1 VNTWIAE
8 NSMMVIIAL
17 AAASGVLVVAA
28 LGLLVAYSRAR
39 RGRLRE
45 ASRRIRLERERIDL
59 ELSLAEQTGRLRII
73 RELHDFAVH
82 DMTAIIKQADGAGF
96 AGDTDPTVAVRA
108 AGSMG
113 ELARTTLANL
123 RRVMTVVREGEAE
136 TEVQPRLE
144 SFRALF
150 TVMGD
155 AGLRISF
162 TETGERFDLQP
173 GADLALYRILE
184 ESLGNALKH
193 GGAGTQVTVLFTWK
207 EEGFQLR
214 VDDDGVRN
222 ELRRSGLNP
231 NDASQHR
238 PGEVD
243 ADLFALTGVISGAGI
258 TEMRE
263 RTELFGGVF
272 TSTLNAG
279 VGFSVAAS
287 FPSLRYH
294 NGVHGVNLDTP

>member
-1 VNTWIAE
+1 VNTWITE
-8 NSMMVIIAL
+8 NETMVVVAL
-17 AAASGVLVVAA
+17 AAASGALLVVA
-28 LGLLVAYSRAR
+28 LVLLVLWGLAR

-45 ASRRIRLERERIDL
+45 ASRRIRLERERLDL
-59 ELSLAEQTGRLRII
+59 DVSLAEQTARMRII
-73 RELHDFAVH
+73 RELHEFAVH
-82 DMTAIIKQADGAGF
+82 DMTAIISQADGAGF
-96 AGDTDPTVAVRA
+96 AGDADPTVAVRA
-108 AGSMG
+108 AGTIG

-123 RRVMTVVREGEAE
+123 RRVMTVVREGESD
-136 TEVQPRLE
+136 TEVQPPLE

-150 TVMGD
+150 AVMGES
-155 AGLRISF
+155 GLRIAF

-173 GADLALYRILE
+173 GADLAIYRILE

-193 GGAGTQVTVLFTWK
+193 GGPGTQVTVLFTWK

-238 PGEVD
+238 PGEID
-243 ADLFALTGVISGAGI
+243 ADLFALTGVIGGAGI

-263 RTELFGGVF
+263 RTALFGGVF

-294 NGVHGVNLDTP
+294 NGVHGVNLDTQ

>member
-1 VNTWIAE
+1 MNSWITE
-8 NSMMVIIAL
+8 NSMMVVIAL
-17 AAASGVLVVAA
+17 AVASGVLLVATVI
-28 LGLLVAYSRAR
+28 LLVAYALAR
-39 RGRLRE
+39 RSRQRE

-59 ELSLAEQTGRLRII
+59 ELSLAEQTARMRII

-82 DMTAIIKQADGAGF
+82 DMTTIIGQADGAGF

-108 AGSMG
+108 AGTIG

-193 GGAGTQVTVLFTWK
+193 GGPGTQVTVLFTWK

-231 NDASQHR
+231 NDATQHR
-238 PGEVD
+238 PGEID
-243 ADLFALTGVISGAGI
+243 DDLFALTGVIGGAGI

-294 NGVHGVNLDTP
+294 NGVHGVNLEQ

>member
-1 VNTWIAE
+1 VNSWITE
-8 NSMMVIIAL
+8 NSMMVVIAL
-17 AAASGVLVVAA
+17 AAASGVLLVAA
-28 LGLLVAYSRAR
+28 LVLLVVYSRAR

-82 DMTAIIKQADGAGF
+82 DMTVIIKQADGAGF

-108 AGSMG
+108 AGTIG

-150 TVMGD
+150 TVMGE

-162 TETGERFDLQP
+162 TETGERFELQP

-207 EEGFQLR
+207 DEGFQLR

-222 ELRRSGLNP
+222 ELRRSGRNP

-238 PGEVD
+238 PGEID
-243 ADLFALTGVISGAGI
+243 ADLFALTGVIGGAGI

-272 TSTLNAG
+272 TSTLNTG
-279 VGFSVAAS
+279 VGFSVSAS

-294 NGVHGVNLDTP
+294 NGVHGVNLDTA

>member
-1 VNTWIAE
+1 VNTWITE
-8 NSMMVIIAL
+8 NSMTVVIAL
-17 AAASGVLVVAA
+17 AAAAGVLLVVA
-28 LGLLVAYSRAR
+28 LVLLVAWVVAR

-73 RELHDFAVH
+73 RELHDFAIH

-108 AGSMG
+108 VSSIG
-113 ELARTTLANL
+113 ELAATTLANL

-150 TVMGD
+150 TVMGE

-207 EEGFQLR
+207 DEGFQLR

-222 ELRRSGLNP
+222 ELRRSGRNP

-238 PGEVD
+238 PGEID
-243 ADLFALTGVISGAGI
+243 ADLFALTGVIGGAGI

-294 NGVHGVNLDTP
+294 NGVHGVNLDTQ

>member
-1 VNTWIAE
+1 VNTWITE
-8 NSMMVIIAL
+8 NSMMVVIAL
-17 AAASGVLVVAA
+17 AVASGVLLITTVI
-28 LGLLVAYSRAR
+28 LLVAYALAR
-39 RGRLRE
+39 RSRQRE

-59 ELSLAEQTGRLRII
+59 ELSLAEQTARMRII

-82 DMTAIIKQADGAGF
+82 DMTTIIGQADGAGF

-108 AGSMG
+108 AGTIG

-231 NDASQHR
+231 NDATQHR
-238 PGEVD
+238 PGEID
-243 ADLFALTGVISGAGI
+243 DDLFALTGVIGGAGI

-294 NGVHGVNLDTP
+294 NGVHGVNLEQ

>member
-1 VNTWIAE
+1 VNTWITE
-8 NSMMVIIAL
+8 NSMMLVIAL

-28 LGLLVAYSRAR
+28 LVLLVAWTRAR
-39 RGRLRE
+39 HGRLRE
-45 ASRRIRLERERIDL
+45 ASRRIRFERERLNL
-59 ELSLAEQTGRLRII
+59 EVSLAEQTARMRII

-82 DMTAIIKQADGAGF
+82 DMSVIISQADGAGY

-108 AGSMG
+108 AGTIG
-113 ELARTTLANL
+113 ELARNTLANL
-123 RRVMTVVREGEAE
+123 RRVMTVVREGEDE
-136 TEVQPRLE
+136 DEVQPQLE

-155 AGLRISF
+155 SGLRISF

-173 GADLALYRILE
+173 GADLAIYRILE
-184 ESLGNALKH
+184 ESLANALTH
-193 GGAGTQVTVLFTWK
+193 GGVGTQVTVLFTWTD
-207 EEGFQLR
+207 EGFQLR

-222 ELRRSGLNP
+222 ELRRSGLDP

-238 PGEVD
+238 PGEID
-243 ADLFALTGVISGAGI
+243 ADLFALTGVIGGAGI

-294 NGVHGVNLDTP
+294 NGVHGVNLDPQ